1 MQQDRGGGSDQ
12 DMKQNQQQDRR
23 LKPLTGENQQPQPH
37 QQQQQHPP
45 QKCPRCESLNT
56 KFCYYN
62 NYSLSQPRY
71 FCKTCRRYWTQGGTL
86 RNVPVGG
93 GCKKG
98 KRTKISSSGEYSRSQ
113 AISIPDQQQTAQ
125 QQNLTSTQN
134 LISSNPMISSTLR
147 TKESGSLVSS
157 SAITSVGS
165 YYPGGGFLSSL
176 AAIQSMNQPQSF
188 NQPLNQGLSIG
199 VCGDLGGSSN
209 LGLLQGYGVPSF
221 GSQQHQPIQQ
231 IQLFE
236 MGNRDQKTV
245 NMYSSDQEGLIQ
257 SGRPA
262 SGNSNSQQNWHH
274 QSFINTSN
282 PTVSEAVLWSI
293 NNNSSTGAASNSNT
307 SNPPGASLSP
317 NQWPDLP
324 GYGAPP

>member
-1 MQQDRGGGSDQ
+1 MQQDRGGGVSDQ

-23 LKPLTGENQQPQPH
+23 LKPLTGENQQPQQ

-71 FCKTCRRYWTQGGTL
+71 FCKNCRRYWTQGGTL

-93 GCKKG
+93 GCRKG
-98 KRTKISSSGEYSRSQ
+98 KRTKTSSSGENSRSQ
-113 AISIPDQQQTAQ
+113 PQIPQQQAQ
-125 QQNLTSTQN
+125 QQNLTTPQSM
-134 LISSNPMISSTLR
+134 ISSNPMIGASTALR
-147 TKESGSLVSS
+147 TKESGSLAS
-157 SAITSVGS
+157 SAAISSMGS

-176 AAIQSMNQPQSF
+176 AAIQSMNQPQPF
-188 NQPLNQGLSIG
+188 NQPRNQALSIG
-199 VCGDLGGSSN
+199 GDLGGSSN
-209 LGLLQGYGVPSF
+209 LGLLQGYSVPSF

-231 IQLFE
+231 TQFFH
-236 MGNRDQKTV
+236 MGNREKTG
-245 NMYSSDQEGLIQ
+245 NMYPADQEGLIQ
-257 SGRPA
+257 SSRPA
-262 SGNSNSQQNWHH
+262 AGSSQQNWH
-274 QSFINTSN
+274 QSFINSSN
-282 PTVSEAVLWSI
+282 PTVSEGGLWSI
-293 NNNSSTGAASNSNT
+293 NNNSSSTSTAGNTIPSNT
-307 SNPPGASLSP
+307 SGASSLNP